1 MAILTTSGRTAL
13 AAAAVAQ
20 PLHLAWG
27 TGSASWDATPV
38 AEPVTATALVAEVGR
53 RASTFVGYCTP
64 STTGDIIVP
73 TGRFAS
79 SDTPT
84 NNIYLRFNFD
94 FSDAPTATIREAAV
108 FMGTTTVSGLP
119 AGQKYFLPAQ
129 IQSQGILLAIE
140 RFPKIV
146 RSATVR
152 QSFEFVL
159 TI

>member
-1 MAILTTSGRTAL
+1 MAILTTSGRSAL
-13 AAAAVAQ
+13 ATAVVSQ

-27 TGSASWDATPV
+27 TGSAGWDITPV
-38 AEPVTATALVAEVGR
+38 TESIGDAALMAEVGR
-53 RASTFVGYCTP
+53 RSSTYVGYCTP
-64 STTGDIIVP
+64 NTTGDIIVP

-94 FSDAPTATIREAAV
+94 FSDASTSTIREAAV
-108 FMGTTTVSGLP
+108 FMGAVPVAGLP
-119 AGQKYFLPAQ
+119 AGQKYFLPSQ